1 MVSCEEVN
9 WNNIEDL
16 VVILSKKILD
26 LPQNF
31 SSISTVSRGGLIPS
45 RLLADALGIK
55 NIFVDEKNIS
65 SNSLFVDDIFDS
77 GKTFENIVTKVD
89 DPSKFIFATLF
100 ARRDILYPTQLI
112 YATKTIDESYV
123 VFPWDKLE
131 FKNNLN

>member
-55 NIFVDEKNIS
+55 NIFVEICKG
-65 SNSLFVDDIFDS
+65 S
-77 GKTFENIVTKVD
+77 GN
-89 DPSKFIFATLF
+89 
-100 ARRDILYPTQLI
+100 
-112 YATKTIDESYV
+112 
-123 VFPWDKLE
+123 
-131 FKNNLN
+131 